1 MSLTIENCPF
11 CENYEKFYFDA
22 KDLENG
28 LNGGGG
34 GGVYFLMPVLA
45 NIDAALIF

>member
-34 GGVYFLMPVLA
+34 VNFLMPFLA

>member
-28 LNGGGG
+28 LNGG
-34 GGVYFLMPVLA
+34 VNFLMPFLA

>member
-34 GGVYFLMPVLA
+34 GGELFF
-45 NIDAALIF
+45 ALFG

>member
-34 GGVYFLMPVLA
+34 GVVNFLMPFLA

>member
-34 GGVYFLMPVLA
+34 GELF
-45 NIDAALIF
+45 DALFG

>member
-34 GGVYFLMPVLA
+34 GGGKILKPFLA

>member
-28 LNGGGG
+28 LNGGG
-34 GGVYFLMPVLA
+34 VNFLMPFLA